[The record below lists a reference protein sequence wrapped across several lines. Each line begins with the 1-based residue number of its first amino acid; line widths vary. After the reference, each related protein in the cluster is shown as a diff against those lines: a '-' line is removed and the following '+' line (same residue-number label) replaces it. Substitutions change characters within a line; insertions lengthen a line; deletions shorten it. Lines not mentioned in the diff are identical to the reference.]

1 MMVDDYRTKRF
12 IELALAEGL
21 PLARVERKLQD
32 GKVRCT
38 LKKLKTNTSIIKKN
52 QKTFCLEAPG
62 VTFTFLDIGPKGM
75 NEDTAPLAFIVNNLN
90 CKSI

>member
-21 PLARVERKLQD
+21 PLARVERKLHD

-38 LKKLKTNTSIIKKN
+38 LKNLKTNTSIIK
-52 QKTFCLEAPG
+52 KTFCLEAPG